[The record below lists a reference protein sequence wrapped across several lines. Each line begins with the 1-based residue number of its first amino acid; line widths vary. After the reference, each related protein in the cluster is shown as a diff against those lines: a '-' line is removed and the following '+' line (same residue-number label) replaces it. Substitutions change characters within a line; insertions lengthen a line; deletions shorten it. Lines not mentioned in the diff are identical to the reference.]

1 MSGDSLMVA
10 DDGNN
15 RLAVLGPDLR
25 IHRTANGRAPGLP
38 AELSP
43 RAVDSKGR
51 FYAVIPAWMS
61 ITQGTIPD
69 SLPIVRFTP
78 GTGPVE
84 IIARL
89 KASPEPPPP
98 PRRDRPTFPV
108 WVFAPGDSWA
118 VTPGGRVALV
128 HARTYQVEWI
138 EPDGSV

>member
-1 MSGDSLMVA
+1 MSGDSLIVA

-25 IHRTANGRAPGLP
+25 IHRTANGRAPGIP

-61 ITQGTIPD
+61 ITRGIIPD

-78 GTGPVE
+78 GAGPVE
-84 IIARL
+84 TIARI

-98 PRRDRPTFPV
+98 PRRDRHLSGLGLCP
-108 WVFAPGDSWA
+108 AIPG
-118 VTPGGRVALV
+118 R
-128 HARTYQVEWI
+128 
-138 EPDGSV
+138 